1 MGATME
7 DEPFDDALLQA
18 PNALPEQLFTIRYD
32 YGTPFSTGP
41 IGQEAAWI
49 FARQEDAENSIEE
62 ALEAEPE
69 AGILTVSETTLD
81 EIRERFT
88 FAVYVD
94 EQGNP
99 WPMLAAGGADEEETP
114 LPDEPY
120 ALFVH
125 GGGINRYVDE
135 ANEGD
140 WVVHRDDELET
151 DFVLFFE
158 DMDTAQQVRDEFER
172 ATGDM
177 AEVRKTRA
185 DTLTPE
191 QGVRYYYA
199 GGNVEDIE
207 RSEYLRRCR

>member
-1 MGATME
+1 MGPTME
-7 DEPFDDALLQA
+7 DEPFDDDLPTPPDTLL
-18 PNALPEQLFTIRYD
+18 EQLYTIRYD

-41 IGQEAAWI
+41 IGQEAAWV
-49 FARQEDAENSIEE
+49 FARESDAEASLEE
-62 ALEAEPE
+62 ALEAEPD
-69 AGILTVSETTLD
+69 AGELVVSETTIG
-81 EIRERFT
+81 EIRERFA

-94 EQGNP
+94 ERGNP
-99 WPMLAAGGADEEETP
+99 WPMLSSTEDSEEEVP
-114 LPDEPY
+114 LTDEPY

-125 GGGINRYVDE
+125 GGGIDRYAD
-135 ANEGD
+135 AAKEGD
-140 WVVHRDDELET
+140 WVVHREGELET

-185 DTLTPE
+185 DTLTTG
-191 QGVRYYYA
+191 QGVRYYHA
-199 GGNVEDIE
+199 SGDIEDME